1 MSIKPIDFEAEGYG
15 NSLIQC
21 SIVKAATPS
30 DHLALVFPGYRHS
43 VDRSDL
49 WYPAQM
55 LLERGVDVVRVL
67 SLYADTDITSRSPD
81 EQAQWIASDAQSL
94 LEAALCQGDYSRLVC
109 VGRSLGTLSMAYLLD
124 HVQPL
129 SPVFIW
135 LSPLLDMPKLEES
148 VTSHKPASLF
158 VVGGKDQNFEPSK
171 LERLRGSTEGR
182 VFVIENAHHGL
193 EVSGNVEMTLWAL
206 GKLIEGVK
214 EFLDEYVEL

>member
-1 MSIKPIDFEAEGYG
+1 MSLKPIDFEAEGYG
-15 NSLIQC
+15 NSLVQC
-21 SIVKAATPS
+21 SIVEAATPS

-67 SLYADTDITSRSPD
+67 SLYADTDITSRSDD
-81 EQAQWIASDAQSL
+81 EQAQWIASDTQSL
-94 LEAALCQGDYSRLVC
+94 LKAALRRGDYSRLVC

-124 HVQPL
+124 HVQHL

-135 LSPLLDMPKLEES
+135 LSPLLDIPKIEES
-148 VTSHKPASLF
+148 IISYKPASIF
-158 VVGGKDQNFEPSK
+158 VMGSKDQNFESSK
-171 LERLRGSTEGR
+171 LERLRSATDGR
-182 VFVIENAHHGL
+182 VLVIENAHHGL
-193 EVSGNVEMTLWAL
+193 EVLDDVEMTLWAL

-214 EFLDEYVEL
+214 EFLDEDI

>member
-1 MSIKPIDFEAEGYG
+1 MSIKPIDFEADGYG

-21 SIVKAATPS
+21 SILREATPS
-30 DHLALVFPGYRHS
+30 DHLALVFPGYLHS

-49 WYPAQM
+49 WYPAQI

-94 LEAALCQGDYSRLVC
+94 LEAALRQGDYSRLVC

-124 HVQPL
+124 HVQYL

-135 LSPLLDMPKLEES
+135 LSPLLDIPKIEES
-148 VTSHKPASLF
+148 IISYKPASLF
-158 VVGGKDQNFEPSK
+158 VMGSKDQNFESSK
-171 LERLRGSTEGR
+171 LERLRSATDGR
-182 VFVIENAHHGL
+182 VLVIENANHGL
-193 EVSGNVEMTLWAL
+193 EISGNVEMALWAL
-206 GKLIEGVK
+206 GKLIEGLK
-214 EFLDEYVEL
+214 EFLDEYI